1 MRFEVPF
8 ALPSCLFFV
17 SYSLFPLASFLFP
30 IRYSLRYTV
39 KRS

>member
-8 ALPSCLFFV
+8 ALPSCLFPIP
-17 SYSLFPLASFLFP
+17 YPLFPLASFLFP